1 MKTLIGGPIIK
12 QKCSL
17 IILLSAGLFAVCGF
31 NVTAQAKS
39 HRSVEGTNVSI
50 QSAEQPARLII
61 HRIPNLGYNVV
72 ADFYLDGAPFGSV
85 GYNQTFDK
93 SLPPGRHV
101 LSVGASP
108 SPRFATRSDVTVN
121 AQSGKTY
128 VFTAE
133 DNNSGSLVLK

>member
-1 MKTLIGGPIIK
+1 MMK

-17 IILLSAGLFAVCGF
+17 IILLSAGLVAVCGF
-31 NVTAQAKS
+31 NVTAQATS
-39 HRSVEGTNVSI
+39 HRSAEGTNVSI

-72 ADFYLDGAPFGSV
+72 ADFYLDGTPFGSV
-85 GYNQTFDK
+85 GYGQSFDK

-101 LSVGASP
+101 LSVGATP
-108 SPRFATRSDVTVN
+108 SPRFATRSDIAVN
-121 AQSGKTY
+121 AHSGTTY

-133 DNNSGSLVLK
+133 NNGLGNLVLK